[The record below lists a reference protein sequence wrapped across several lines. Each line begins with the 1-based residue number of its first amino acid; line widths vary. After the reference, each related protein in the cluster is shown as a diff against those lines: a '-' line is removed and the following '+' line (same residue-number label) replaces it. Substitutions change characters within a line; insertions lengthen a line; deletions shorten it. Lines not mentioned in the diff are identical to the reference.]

1 MDALTTR
8 MCSEFTYTIVPLL
21 WVRYVKEDVA
31 KHSCRNWL
39 SASDHPWRP
48 WEVTIIASQH
58 MIKDTSVL
66 RLSCLSESPGGSG
79 AGTDHNA
86 VQPVFFVLND

>member
-31 KHSCRNWL
+31 KHSRRNWL

-48 WEVTIIASQH
+48 WEVTIISSQLTH
-58 MIKDTSVL
+58 DQRYIGSPPYLPL
-66 RLSCLSESPGGSG
+66 RKSRG
-79 AGTDHNA
+79 
-86 VQPVFFVLND
+86 